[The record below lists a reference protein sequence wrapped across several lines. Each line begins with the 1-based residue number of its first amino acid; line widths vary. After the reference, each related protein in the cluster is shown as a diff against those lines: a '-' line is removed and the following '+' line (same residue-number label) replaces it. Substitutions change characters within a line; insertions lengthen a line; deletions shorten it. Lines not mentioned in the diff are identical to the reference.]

1 MKTTF
6 IIIAILA
13 LGIFYSEPTISFK
26 PFSVTFEKPYMPFA
40 ALCLIGAIVFYSLQY
55 EEIGFKKGQEKGFS
69 QGYEAGFKN
78 CREQLYKT
86 IDIVE
91 RE

>member
-1 MKTTF
+1 MKTIF

-13 LGIFYSEPTISFK
+13 LGIYHAEPTISFK

-55 EEIGFKKGQEKGFS
+55 ESIGYKKGQEKGFS
-69 QGYEAGFKN
+69 QGYETGFKN
-78 CREQLYKT
+78 CREQLYNK
-86 IDIVE
+86 IDLIE
-91 RE
+91 KE

>member
-1 MKTTF
+1 MKTIF
-6 IIIAILA
+6 IIIAIIA

-40 ALCLIGAIVFYSLQY
+40 ALCLIGAIVQY
-55 EEIGFKKGQEKGFS
+55 QEIGFKKGQEKGFS
-69 QGYEAGFKN
+69 QGYEAGFNN
-78 CREQLYKT
+78 CREQLYKR

-91 RE
+91 KE